1 MEGNPTNFV
10 FIVSPIKSIIEVL
23 FMWYI
28 LFFFNFILFLNFT

>member
-10 FIVSPIKSIIEVL
+10 FIVSPIKSIIEAL

-28 LFFFNFILFLNFT
+28 LKILNFVHIS